1 MGSYIMPTVKTRV
14 DAKTYRSL
22 VKMRKAAGL
31 PNVSALFL
39 HKCDL
44 LTDDGEAAEIVRT
57 ALQRAK
63 RKSDDDDYRLRDL
76 FSKKTWEQF
85 SKGARLRAG
94 RMFQQKIAA
103 ALDGIR
109 ATRKNATNHQFYQ
122 TAARQ

>member
-1 MGSYIMPTVKTRV
+1 MPTVKTRV
-14 DAKTYRSL
+14 DTKTYRSL

-39 HKCDL
+39 LKCDL

-94 RMFQQKIAA
+94 RMFHQKIAA

>member
-1 MGSYIMPTVKTRV
+1 
-14 DAKTYRSL
+14 
-22 VKMRKAAGL
+22 MRKAAGL

-63 RKSDDDDYRLRDL
+63 RQSGDDDYRLRDL

-94 RMFQQKIAA
+94 RMFHQKIAA

-109 ATRKNATNHQFYQ
+109 ATKERNQSPVLPNCRPTIMTGLASMHVHWERTEDGAKGH
-122 TAARQ
+122 RE